1 MASIKDA
8 HEVASDSRKPLI
20 LLTFSPW
27 HLFRL
32 YNTKTKALRKKC
44 FLFLERCVPQV
55 ERDAHFVLDDGF
67 AL

>member
-1 MASIKDA
+1 MASIKDT
-8 HEVASDSRKPLI
+8 HETATNSQNSLI
-20 LLTFSPW
+20 LLDFQVW
-27 HLFRL
+27 HLLRL